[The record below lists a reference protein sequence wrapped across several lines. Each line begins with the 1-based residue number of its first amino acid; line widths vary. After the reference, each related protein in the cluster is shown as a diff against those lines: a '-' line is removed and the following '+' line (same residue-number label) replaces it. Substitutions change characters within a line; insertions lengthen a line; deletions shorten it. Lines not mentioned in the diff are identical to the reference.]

1 MALNSK
7 CASTLIVMDERERLL
22 AQAQRCRRIAEKI
35 NDAEAAEAI
44 RRLAE
49 EYEQRAKAVEN
60 KTT

>member
-1 MALNSK
+1 M
-7 CASTLIVMDERERLL
+7 
-22 AQAQRCRRIAEKI
+22 AEKI
-35 NDAEAAEAI
+35 NDAEAAKAI